1 MMQKISRFSSIGLII
16 LAGGRS
22 TRMGSDKAALPWH
35 DTDLLTDL
43 LLRSQAYP
51 FAERLISINRPY
63 ESPDLPAKLARTL
76 HFVVDSYPDCGP
88 LGGLEAALYHGT
100 CDFYL
105 VLSVDL
111 PFYDFA
117 PVPDLLKRLH
127 RQPELQAII
136 PRTETGQEQP
146 LAALYS
152 RQLLPAVTE
161 HLRKGDYRLRSLY
174 QAVPM
179 AYLDETFR
187 SALYLNINTPAAYE
201 AAKGR
206 DANSRRQVPVV
217 TLTAPNSGDGKT
229 TAAVAAIAELTGR
242 GYQVAYIKSTHHTV
256 ARRKT
261 GSDTDRAR
269 KAGAISVCL
278 CGPSDYP
285 MGIHKED
292 YLLNLS
298 QQQLADLVLVESRS
312 HGPFPRIDVTQAD
325 AGSLANTILFL
336 TGYRSSAI

>member
-1 MMQKISRFSSIGLII
+1 MTKTLRPLSLGLII
-16 LAGGRS
+16 LAGGHS
-22 TRMGSDKAALPWH
+22 TRMGRDKAALPWH

-51 FAERLISINRPY
+51 FTERILSINRPY
-63 ESPDLPAKLARTL
+63 EPSHLPAKLARTIHL
-76 HFVVDSYPDCGP
+76 VIDNYPDCGP
-88 LGGLEAALYHGT
+88 LGGMEAALYGGC

-105 VLSVDL
+105 ILSVDL
-111 PFYDFA
+111 PFYDFS
-117 PVPDLLKRLH
+117 PVPDGVKLLR
-127 RQPELQAII
+127 RQPGLQAII
-136 PRTETGQEQP
+136 PRTENSQGQP

-152 RQLLPAVTE
+152 RQLLPSITD
-161 HLRKGDYRLRSLY
+161 HLQKGNYRLRSLY
-174 QAVPM
+174 QAVPA
-179 AYLDETFR
+179 AYVDESFR
-187 SALYLNINTPAAYE
+187 SALYFNINTPEAYE

-229 TAAVAAIAELTGR
+229 TAAVAAITELTRR
-242 GYQVAYIKSTHHTV
+242 GYQVAYIKSSHHTA

-278 CGPSDYP
+278 CGPADYP
-285 MGIHKED
+285 MGLHKED

-312 HGPFPRIDVTQAD
+312 HGPFPQIDVTQAD
-325 AGSLANTILFL
+325 GSRLVNDILFL
-336 TGYRSSAI
+336 TGYRSSVI